1 MTGRSYVIFLRFD
14 QMPILQRYSN
24 IKNGGIVFI
33 GNTLGLSKAT
43 DANRAGTL
51 GSIGAFISPDSS
63 LKVNDFP
70 AGQSVTVEFAV
81 TVI

>member
-1 MTGRSYVIFLRFD
+1 MCFLRLSGD
-14 QMPILQRYSN
+14 
-24 IKNGGIVFI
+24 IVCV
-33 GNTLGLSKAT
+33 AA

-70 AGQSVTVEFAV
+70 AGQSATVEFAV